1 MFHLRRRLVRLY
13 AELPGRAWQ
22 VPPLTFLTP
31 MRIVLTS
38 LLALLAC
45 FSSLD
50 AKVLR
55 FTEAFPDERLR
66 GKSYDLSDSDYAR
79 AWAMGTVIMEK
90 NEQLFGRKMDRSGDI
105 DTQIQRWNRI
115 RRESNALMDELN
127 DFLRSR
133 GTRVR

>member
-1 MFHLRRRLVRLY
+1 
-13 AELPGRAWQ
+13 
-22 VPPLTFLTP
+22 

-38 LLALLAC
+38 LLVLLAC

-66 GKSYDLSDSDYAR
+66 GTSYDLSDSDYAR

-127 DFLRSR
+127 DFLRR
-133 GTRVR
+133 NGTRVR

>member
-1 MFHLRRRLVRLY
+1 
-13 AELPGRAWQ
+13 
-22 VPPLTFLTP
+22 
-31 MRIVLTS
+31 MRILVTALF
-38 LLALLAC
+38 ALLAC
-45 FSSLD
+45 VSALE
-50 AKVLR
+50 AKTLG
-55 FTEAFPDERLR
+55 FTAAFPDERLR
-66 GKSYDLSDSDYAR
+66 GKTYDLSDSDYAR